1 MVGGRVACCVWISG
15 GAGRDSEKYIL
26 VHMCRFSTVVFSTDS
41 IDECWTGPFQRTG
54 SYLLECLG
62 YPYCMYICTNHHQ
75 LDPPMI
81 DEFLIN
87 KHGPDTA
94 LYVCI

>member
-1 MVGGRVACCVWISG
+1 MSGFREGLEGIVKSTYLYICVGFLQLFLLIRIVSMS
-15 GAGRDSEKYIL
+15 AGLE
-26 VHMCRFSTVVFSTDS
+26 
-41 IDECWTGPFQRTG
+41 TGSFQRTG

-87 KHGPDTA
+87 PMYLRRAQFNKVSLT
-94 LYVCI
+94 L